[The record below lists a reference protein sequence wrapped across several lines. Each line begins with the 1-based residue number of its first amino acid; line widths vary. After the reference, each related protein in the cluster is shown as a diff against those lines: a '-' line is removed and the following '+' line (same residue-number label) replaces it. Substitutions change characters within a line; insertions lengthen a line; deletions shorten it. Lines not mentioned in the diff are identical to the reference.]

1 MRHGGRG
8 VGGERGGRKK
18 VERVFIFNC
27 NETFGIKK
35 LDYHTKILLNMILLP
50 AQAING
56 NIPNNSWSIEP
67 IFLRNLAFES

>member
-1 MRHGGRG
+1 MCHGWGGG
-8 VGGERGGRKK
+8 VGGGWKGFSFSIAMKIYRK
-18 VERVFIFNC
+18 
-27 NETFGIKK
+27 FGIKK

-56 NIPNNSWSIEP
+56 NIPNNSWSTEP